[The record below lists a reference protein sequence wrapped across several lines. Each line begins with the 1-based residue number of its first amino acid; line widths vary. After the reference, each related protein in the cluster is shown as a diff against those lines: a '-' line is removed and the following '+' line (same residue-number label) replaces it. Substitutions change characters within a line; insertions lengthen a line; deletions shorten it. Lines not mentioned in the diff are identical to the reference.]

1 MWQALYEEL
10 EELGFVVITVALDRG
25 PEDARPWIEAARPTH
40 PSLIDVG
47 HAVADLYNMV
57 NVPTAVWIDE
67 RGRIVRPNDVAFG
80 TDTFRHITGI
90 EAARHLGALRAWVRG
105 EAQPKASRADMEIPR
120 AERGGEAHA
129 GRAAAGG
136 EASTYGRPGERE
148 RAQASRAD
156 MEIPRAERGGEAPVM
171 AAREVR
177 ALQPVPSQADQQ
189 ARAEFGLGRWLAE
202 RGRGEAA
209 ERHFVRA
216 GELAPH
222 DFTIRRGTMPIRG
235 IDPMGPAFRAMLE
248 EWVGAGKPYYRPLPD

>member
-10 EELGFVVITVALDRG
+10 KELGFVVITVALDRG

-57 NVPTAVWIDE
+57 NVPTVVWIDE

-90 EAARHLGALRAWVRG
+90 EAARPLGALRAWVRG
-105 EAQPKASRADMEIPR
+105 EAP
-120 AERGGEAHA
+120 A

-136 EASTYGRPGERE
+136 EASAYGRPGERE

-248 EWVGAGKPYYRPLPD
+248 EWVGAGKSYYRPLPD